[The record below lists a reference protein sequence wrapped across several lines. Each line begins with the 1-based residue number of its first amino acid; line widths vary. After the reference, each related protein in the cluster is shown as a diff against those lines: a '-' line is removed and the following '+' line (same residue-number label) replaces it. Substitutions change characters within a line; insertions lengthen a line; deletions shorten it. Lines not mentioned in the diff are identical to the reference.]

1 MTSSTVAPWVVLCG
15 PMGSGK
21 SSVGKRLANAWE
33 VTFRDTDH
41 DVESTTGRTISEIF
55 ASDGE
60 PAFREL
66 EHQAVLTAL
75 REHDGVLAL
84 GGGAVL
90 DPRTQRELR
99 TYQGEGGHIVFLD
112 VSLRFAAMR
121 VGMDAN
127 RPLLAGNPRARW
139 AEIMTQRRPIYEDV
153 ADLHISTDH
162 RTLAAVAQEIRHAL
176 GG

>member
-1 MTSSTVAPWVVLCG
+1 MTTSAAAPRVVLCG

-21 SSVGKRLANAWE
+21 SSVGKRLATAWE

-41 DVESTTGRTISEIF
+41 DVEASTGRTIPEIF
-55 ASDGE
+55 ATDGE
-60 PAFREL
+60 GVFREL

-75 REHDGVLAL
+75 NDHDGVLAL

-90 DPRTQRELR
+90 DDRTQRALR
-99 TYQGEGGHIVFLD
+99 NYRGNGGHIVFLD

-121 VGMDAN
+121 VGMDTN

-139 AEIMTQRRPIYEDV
+139 AEIMTQRRPIYEGV
-153 ADLHISTDH
+153 ADLHITTDH
-162 RTLAAVAQEIRHAL
+162 RTLAAVAQEIRQAL
-176 GG
+176 ES

>member
-1 MTSSTVAPWVVLCG
+1 MTSSTVAPRVVLCG

-66 EHQAVLTAL
+66 EHQAILTAL

-121 VGMDAN
+121 V
-127 RPLLAGNPRARW
+127 
-139 AEIMTQRRPIYEDV
+139 
-153 ADLHISTDH
+153 
-162 RTLAAVAQEIRHAL
+162 
-176 GG
+176 